1 MAQKTGIHIAYLDF
15 DDILNPLLAAGQ
27 ARATVE
33 MGKRLVAMGNTVTV
47 YCSRYPGYKD
57 RTENGITYKHI
68 GVGTGNI
75 RFNNAMYILLLPFY
89 VLGIKADV
97 IVECFTAP
105 ILTLFSPL
113 FTKIPVVGIPT
124 QFGAKYY
131 TLTYHLPFDLVEK
144 FGARFYKYFIPYTD
158 DIDVRFKE
166 MNPNVIS
173 TVIPNGVGDEF
184 FQIKQKKPK
193 YILYLGRFDLGQKG
207 VDLLLKAYAKVK
219 DVIPY
224 PLVIAGHGPDEEKIR
239 EIIKQEH
246 LEDKVTIAGAAYGEK
261 KMKLLSEAL
270 YVAFPSRHDDL
281 PLFSLE
287 AIASGLPLI
296 SFEIDGLMWTDKS
309 FSMKAPCYDIDA
321 YSQVLLEAATTDR
334 IDEMRKN
341 AREKAV
347 RFKWDTVAAGYDKFL
362 RYVVKTEQKHD
373 KR

>member
-1 MAQKTGIHIAYLDF
+1 MARKTGIHIAYLDF

-27 ARATVE
+27 ARATLE
-33 MGKRLVAMGNTVTV
+33 MGKRLVAMGNKVTV

-57 RTENGITYKHI
+57 RTENGIVYRHI
-68 GVGTGNI
+68 GVGTSNI
-75 RFNNAMYILLLPFY
+75 RFNNAVYILLLPFY
-89 VLGIKADV
+89 VSRITADV
-97 IVECFTAP
+97 IIECFTAP
-105 ILTLFSPL
+105 ISTLFSPL

-131 TLTYHLPFDLVEK
+131 RLTYHLPFDLIER
-144 FGARFYKYFIPYTD
+144 FGARFYSYFIPYTD
-158 DIDVRFKE
+158 DIDTRFKE

-173 TVIPNGVGDEF
+173 RVIPNGVGDEF
-184 FQIKQKKPK
+184 FQIKQKKPG

-207 VDLLLKAYAKVK
+207 VDLLLKSYAKVK

-246 LEDKVTIAGAAYGEK
+246 LENRVTIVGAAYGEK
-261 KMKLLSEAL
+261 KMKLLAEAL

-321 YSQVLLEAATTDR
+321 YSKVLLDAATTDR
-334 IDEMRKN
+334 INDMRKS
-341 AREKAV
+341 AREHAV

-362 RYVVKTEQKHD
+362 RYVVKTEQSND